1 MIFMVFANL
10 NDSILIADFQ
20 AEALLDPSPSEH
32 GDDEGT
38 ALVSRNW
45 AETHLVSQW
54 HLEQP

>member
-1 MIFMVFANL
+1 MVFSNL
-10 NDSILIADFQ
+10 NDSTLVADFQ
-20 AEALLDPSPSEH
+20 AEALLVPAPSER
-32 GDDEGT
+32 GDNAGT

>member
-1 MIFMVFANL
+1 MGFANL